1 MSRRTRLIVTLL
13 IAVLAVSLVASL
25 YALRLPLKAPDIQ
38 GVLILDTQPL
48 PPFELQDHSDKPYV
62 NADLEGRWHLLAYGY
77 TYCPDICPITLSL
90 LADVRRQAQARG
102 QFADLG
108 LIFYTVD
115 PERDTPERLAD
126 YVRHFDPDMYGLGG
140 TNPKTRE
147 PFERG
152 MGILW
157 EIPEP
162 RDEHYLVNHGVMI
175 YLLNPEGELQAVFTP
190 DENSRGMF
198 YFSAE
203 QLFEDYLAVR
213 SYAAEH

>member
-13 IAVLAVSLVASL
+13 IAFLAVSLVASL
-25 YALRLPLKAPDIQ
+25 YALRLPLQAPNIQ

-48 PPFELQDHSDKPYV
+48 PAFELQDHGGRSFV
-62 NADLEGRWHLLAYGY
+62 NADLKGRWHLLGYGY

-90 LADVRRQAQARG
+90 LADVRRQAQAQG
-102 QFADLG
+102 QFTDLG
-108 LIFYTVD
+108 LLFYTVD
-115 PERDTPERLAD
+115 PERDTPERLAK
-126 YVRHFDPDMYGLGG
+126 YVRHFDPDMHGLGG
-140 TNPKTRE
+140 VNPDTRE

-190 DENSRGMF
+190 DYNDRGMF

-213 SYAAEH
+213 GYALEH